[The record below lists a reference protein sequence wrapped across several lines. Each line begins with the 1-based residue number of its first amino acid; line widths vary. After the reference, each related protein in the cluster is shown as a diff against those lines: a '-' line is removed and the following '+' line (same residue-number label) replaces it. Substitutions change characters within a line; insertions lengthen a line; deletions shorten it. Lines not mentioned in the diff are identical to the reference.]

1 MYLVSDSLLPRL
13 QMRIDSHQHFWI
25 YNPEQYPWMIDE
37 LSAIR
42 ADHLPNDL
50 RAEFD
55 QVGLDGSVAV
65 QARQSL
71 EESRWLL
78 ELADQNELIKG
89 VVGWVDLRSDS
100 VEEQLAD
107 FAVHPKFVGVRHV
120 VQDEPDANFMLLP
133 EFVRG
138 IAKLK
143 AFGLTYDILI
153 FPKQLPAAIEL
164 VKQFPEQPFV
174 LDHIAKPIIKDGV
187 ISPWDKQIREL
198 AKFENLT
205 CKVSGMVTEAN
216 WTGWQPTDFRPYLD
230 VVFEAYG
237 EDRVMY
243 GSDWPVCKLAGSY
256 RQVYGLAEEYVSSF
270 SAEARE
276 KFFGGV
282 ASAFYGLKG

>member
-1 MYLVSDSLLPRL
+1 MTTT
-13 QMRIDSHQHFWI
+13 IDAHQHFWDLSQGDTFD
-25 YNPEQYPWMIDE
+25 YAWLTSPDK
-37 LSAIR
+37 SAIHR
-42 ADHLPNDL
+42 SYLPEDLLPQIRNAGIDRTIFVQTQHLL
-50 RAEFD
+50 AENTWA
-55 QVGLDGSVAV
+55 LK
-65 QARQSL
+65 
-71 EESRWLL
+71 
-78 ELADQNELIKG
+78 LAEANPFIAG
-89 VVGWVDLRSDS
+89 VVGWVDLRSDF
-100 VEEQLAD
+100 VVDQLAE
-107 FAVHPKFVGVRHV
+107 FASHPKFVGVRHV

-143 AFGLTYDILI
+143 AFGLSYDILI

-174 LDHIAKPIIKDGV
+174 LDHIAKPPIKDGV
-187 ISPWDKQIREL
+187 VSPWDEQICEL